1 LSNAPLPVI
10 EKKRKK
16 EKRKRRQG
24 IIKCSSPC
32 HRKKKGKK
40 KKGREDKV
48 LSNAPLPVTE
58 KEKRRRRQGI
68 FKCSSPCHRKQI
80 MCSSRVSAHFCT
92 ADSIQMSS
100 PLFGR
105 RQLQK
110 KKLFLTP
117 DSIQMSSP
125 WSNESQE
132 YEDADDPGNMKSA
145 DFF

>member
-1 LSNAPLPVI
+1 
-10 EKKRKK
+10 
-16 EKRKRRQG
+16 
-24 IIKCSSPC
+24 
-32 HRKKKGKK
+32 
-40 KKGREDKV
+40 
-48 LSNAPLPVTE
+48 
-58 KEKRRRRQGI
+58 
-68 FKCSSPCHRKQI
+68 
-80 MCSSRVSAHFCT
+80 
-92 ADSIQMSS
+92 MSS

-145 DFF
+145 NFFLKNKEKKRGGDKVLRIPRI